1 MALPVYYIQT
11 IKLEFDRQTAGCIW
25 AIQKI
30 CFTSKQLSM
39 LSMRALTIVDKN
51 ACSAHPTVNLCL
63 DPTKSWTSIAKLQL
77 LIPKSNDLTDSPT
90 KCALRCWLI

>member
-30 CFTSKQLSM
+30 CFTSKQF
-39 LSMRALTIVDKN
+39 
-51 ACSAHPTVNLCL
+51 VNVEHACL
-63 DPTKSWTSIAKLQL
+63 DH
-77 LIPKSNDLTDSPT
+77 
-90 KCALRCWLI
+90 C